1 MASQIELDST
11 YMGVAMLHAKLSK
24 ARRSRV
30 GACLVTSQ
38 GVCIPGYNGTPTGLD
53 NNCEVGI
60 NKHYDPILHTDTFDL
75 VTKPSVIHGET
86 NAVLKAAREGLSCL
100 GSTMYVTLS
109 PCVPCSAMMINAGIT
124 RLVYQDIYRDTQGL
138 DLLQQAGIITEQ
150 FKE

>member
-1 MASQIELDST
+1 MASQKDLDST

-24 ARRSRV
+24 ARRSLV

-53 NNCEVGI
+53 NNCEVEI

-75 VTKPSVIHGET
+75 VTIPSVIHGET

-124 RLVYQDIYRDTQGL
+124 RLVYQDIYRDTEGL